1 MIRERRSASPF
12 RYNPPSTAD
21 DDTDNKKGDSGHNYH
36 GMHSDEFNMPYR
48 DYHPDGKFKG

>member
-1 MIRERRSASPF
+1 MIRKRRSASPF
-12 RYNPPSTAD
+12 RYSPSSTAD